1 MPKLLTSAQ
10 PFNVG
15 FSIQK
20 MSLSENKHLCMQ
32 PMNSILKD
40 MLIINLIY
48 GLWDAYFLK
57 WLLAIEHGVM
67 KKTNL
72 LKDLSVKKKKSLM

>member
-20 MSLSENKHLCMQ
+20 MSLSENKHLYIQ
-32 PMNSILKD
+32 PMKSILKD

-48 GLWDAYFLK
+48 GLWVVYSLK
-57 WLLAIEHGVM
+57 WLLALEHGVM
-67 KKTNL
+67 NRTNILKVLSIKK
-72 LKDLSVKKKKSLM
+72 